1 MSQTFQENMMR
12 HSKLLLASMLIII
25 PAFSTLAAPQAATGC
40 QAKRQNIEQ
49 QIDYA
54 RTHGNS
60 HRVAGLEKALSEV
73 NANCT
78 EEGLRV
84 EREADVRKKE
94 LKVEERRQELAEAKT
109 DGRTDKVRKKQEKLE
124 EAQAEL
130 GEARSKLSQ

>member
-1 MSQTFQENMMR
+1 MKPT
-12 HSKLLLASMLIII
+12 KLLLAGMLVLA
-25 PAFSTLAAPQAATGC
+25 PASSALAAPQAATGC
-40 QAKRQNIEQ
+40 EAKRQDIEQ

-78 EEGLRV
+78 DEGLRA
-84 EREADVRKKE
+84 ERESDVRKKE
-94 LKVEERRQELAEAKT
+94 QKVKERRQELAEAQA
-109 DGRTDKVRKKQEKLE
+109 DGRADKISKKQQKLE

-130 GEARSKLSQ
+130 DEAKGMLNK